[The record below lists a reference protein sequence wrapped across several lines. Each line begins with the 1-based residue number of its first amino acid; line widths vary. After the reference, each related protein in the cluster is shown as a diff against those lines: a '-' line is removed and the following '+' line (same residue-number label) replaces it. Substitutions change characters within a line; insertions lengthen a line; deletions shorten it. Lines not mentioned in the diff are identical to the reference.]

1 MAYLT
6 VDMGGSFTKAAV
18 WDKGQLLQVGQL
30 PTPRGG
36 EAIISSLNEL
46 TKGLQGQFELEAWS
60 LCTTGVVR
68 EGILDSANL
77 HLSGFA
83 LRKEIEKQVRL
94 PLEVLVNDMAAVAA
108 GEASAQNP
116 SLAIIFLGTGVGSRL
131 VEAGMPIEGAGAAG
145 EIGHWSMDPEGKVC
159 VCGRRGC
166 IETALGWW
174 SIRNQW
180 QAKGRSADGG
190 PETIASASQDGDLL
204 AERLM
209 QEAGQAL
216 GMAISL
222 LVSSADPPLIRLG
235 GGISEAMGDLLLPHA
250 LREVEARCWGGSPLI
265 IERSPWMRLAPLR
278 GLARMAKQ
286 PVPDSP
292 DQL

>member
-1 MAYLT
+1 
-6 VDMGGSFTKAAV
+6 
-18 WDKGQLLQVGQL
+18 
-30 PTPRGG
+30 
-36 EAIISSLNEL
+36 
-46 TKGLQGQFELEAWS
+46 
-60 LCTTGVVR
+60 
-68 EGILDSANL
+68 
-77 HLSGFA
+77 
-83 LRKEIEKQVRL
+83 
-94 PLEVLVNDMAAVAA
+94 
-108 GEASAQNP
+108 
-116 SLAIIFLGTGVGSRL
+116 
-131 VEAGMPIEGAGAAG
+131 
-145 EIGHWSMDPEGKVC
+145 
-159 VCGRRGC
+159 
-166 IETALGWW
+166 
-174 SIRNQW
+174 
-180 QAKGRSADGG
+180 
-190 PETIASASQDGDLL
+190 
-204 AERLM
+204 M